1 MKYPVARLR
10 GSLLITTFSRIKEKR
25 SRDIHLAE
33 LLKGSGTAFVLR
45 VLGLGFGYVFTLLI
59 TRGYGAEAMFILVH
73 FFIMSG
79 E

>member
-1 MKYPVARLR
+1 
-10 GSLLITTFSRIKEKR
+10 LINLPFSI
-25 SRDIHLAE
+25 DIHPAK

-45 VLGLGFGYVFTLLI
+45 ILGLGFGYIFTLII
-59 TRGYGAEAMFILVH
+59 TRSYGAEAMFILVY